1 MLRQLLKQQ
10 RLVKTET
17 EIELIR
23 QSSLLVGKTLAEVA
37 RYIHPGVTTK
47 YLDEKAEAFIKAH
60 GAVPSFKGY
69 NGFPASLCT
78 SINEVVVHG
87 IPCETQ
93 LREGDIISIDCG
105 VLMNGYH
112 GDSAYT
118 FSVGKISEEKALL
131 LERTKASLYKGIARA
146 LRGNRTGDIAH
157 AIQSYTESFGYG
169 VVRDLVGH
177 GVGRELHEKPEVP
190 NFGKRG
196 SGHKLEVGMTIAIEP
211 MINQGKRQVVMEKNG
226 WNVRTV
232 DRKPSAHFEHTV
244 VVGTHRAEILS
255 TFEFIEQI
263 LNEI

>member
-1 MLRQLLKQQ
+1 MRNLRTPHQ
-10 RLVKTET
+10 LVKTET

-23 QSSLLVGKTLAEVA
+23 QSSLLVGKTLAEIA

-69 NGFPASLCT
+69 DGFPATLCT

-87 IPCETQ
+87 IPSETQ

-118 FSVGKISEEKALL
+118 FAVGEISEEKTLL
-131 LERTKASLYKGIARA
+131 LERTKESLYRGIARA
-146 LRGNRTGDIAH
+146 LRGNRTGDIAY

-190 NFGKRG
+190 NFGRRG
-196 SGHKLEVGMTIAIEP
+196 SGHKLEPGMTIAIEP
-211 MINQGKRQVVMEKNG
+211 MINQGKRQVVTERDR
-226 WNVRTV
+226 WTVRTV
-232 DRKPSAHFEHTV
+232 DRKPSAHFEHTIV
-244 VVGTHRAEILS
+244 IGTHQPQILS
-255 TFEFIEQI
+255 TFEFIEQV
-263 LNEI
+263 LNDK

>member
-1 MLRQLLKQQ
+1 MRNLRTPHQ
-10 RLVKTET
+10 LVKTET

-23 QSSLLVGKTLAEVA
+23 QSSLLVGKTLAEIA

-60 GAVPSFKGY
+60 GAIPSFKGY
-69 NGFPASLCT
+69 DGFPATLCT

-87 IPCETQ
+87 IPSETQ

-118 FSVGKISEEKALL
+118 FAVGEISEEKTLL
-131 LERTKASLYKGIARA
+131 LERTKESLYRGIARA
-146 LRGNRTGDIAH
+146 LRGNRTGDIAY

-190 NFGKRG
+190 NFGRRG
-196 SGHKLEVGMTIAIEP
+196 SGHKLEPGMTIAIEP
-211 MINQGKRQVVMEKNG
+211 MINQGKRQVVTERDR
-226 WNVRTV
+226 WTVRTV
-232 DRKPSAHFEHTV
+232 DRKPSAHFEHTIV
-244 VVGTHRAEILS
+244 IGTHQPQILS
-255 TFEFIEQI
+255 TFEFIEQV
-263 LNEI
+263 LNDK

>member
-1 MLRQLLKQQ
+1 MRIFKTPK

-17 EIELIR
+17 EIELVR

-87 IPCETQ
+87 IPSERQ
-93 LREGDIISIDCG
+93 LCEGDIISVDCG
-105 VLMNGYH
+105 VLMNGFH

-118 FSVGKISEEKALL
+118 FSVGQISEETALL
-131 LERTKASLYKGIARA
+131 LERTKASLYKGIACA
-146 LRGNRTGDIAH
+146 LRGNRTGDIGYAV
-157 AIQSYTESFGYG
+157 QSYTESFGYG

-177 GVGRELHEKPEVP
+177 GVGQELHEKPEVP

-196 SGHKLEVGMTIAIEP
+196 SGQKLEVGMTIAIEP
-211 MINQGKRQVVMEKNG
+211 MINQGKKQVVIEKDK
-226 WNVRTV
+226 WTVRTV

-244 VVGTHRAEILS
+244 VVGTHHAEILS

-263 LNEI
+263 LNKI